1 MVGSSIQH
9 PASSLRWV
17 CCMKSLFLRIFLWFW
32 IAMVVVGVV
41 LVVTSPYFTQSRSR
55 VERWQQGAETWT
67 AERVDRTARQ
77 IAARGVHE
85 PMFGEPRGPGRR
97 GSVTFVFDESG
108 REVTGREAPRE
119 AVDLALQVVE
129 TGSEEALRR
138 GGFHLVAKPVTDPDG
153 VTFVVVGTLHRPPRP
168 TDLLEPKALWVRLI
182 LLAVVV
188 GFLSFL
194 LARYL
199 SSPVGALR
207 KAAHRL
213 STGDLSARVG
223 GRVIRR
229 RDEIGQLAREF
240 DTMAEQVEGLVGS
253 QRRLLSD
260 VSHELRSPLA
270 RLRVALELA
279 RDHGDGDAAGYFDRM
294 EQEAARIDD
303 LIGQLLLLERLAA
316 GAPVGEKTTFAL
328 ANLVGEVVD
337 DASFEAS
344 VSGIEV
350 AVEPGVDAS
359 VEGYPTLIRSAVDNV
374 LRNAIRHTPAST
386 TVDVDL
392 GVDADWVKITVRDRG
407 PGVPEEHLGSL
418 FAPFT
423 RVAEARERSTGG
435 AGLGLAIA
443 RRAVELHDGTVSA
456 RNHPEGGLE
465 VELRLPR
472 VVGHELS

>member
-1 MVGSSIQH
+1 
-9 PASSLRWV
+9 
-17 CCMKSLFLRIFLWFW
+17 
-32 IAMVVVGVV
+32 
-41 LVVTSPYFTQSRSR
+41 
-55 VERWQQGAETWT
+55 
-67 AERVDRTARQ
+67 
-77 IAARGVHE
+77 
-85 PMFGEPRGPGRR
+85 
-97 GSVTFVFDESG
+97 
-108 REVTGREAPRE
+108 
-119 AVDLALQVVE
+119 
-129 TGSEEALRR
+129 
-138 GGFHLVAKPVTDPDG
+138 
-153 VTFVVVGTLHRPPRP
+153 
-168 TDLLEPKALWVRLI
+168 
-182 LLAVVV
+182 
-188 GFLSFL
+188 
-194 LARYL
+194 
-199 SSPVGALR
+199 
-207 KAAHRL
+207 
-213 STGDLSARVG
+213 RVG

-240 DTMAEQVEGLVGS
+240 DTMAEQLERLVGS

-279 RDHGDGDAAGYFDRM
+279 RDRGGMAADEYFDRM
-294 EQEAARIDD
+294 ERESARIDD

-316 GAPVGEKTTFAL
+316 GKPDGEKTTFAL
-328 ANLVGEVVD
+328 ADLVGEVVD

-350 AVEPGVDAS
+350 AVETGVDVA
-359 VEGYPTLIRSAVDNV
+359 VEGYPNLVRSAVDNV

-423 RVAEARERSTGG
+423 RVAEARERTTGG

-456 RNHPEGGLE
+456 RNHPDGGLE

-472 VVGHELS
+472 VVGHEPS